1 MVSSLPATG
10 CNRKRSMSWQHSV
23 GVITLENDKEVT
35 MCDRHQ
41 IIVQRIPIE
50 VAPAGSLLLA
60 SNKQAKLLD
69 HAATGYGSRAPH
81 CPFIM
86 KTCLSGAATM

>member
-1 MVSSLPATG
+1 
-10 CNRKRSMSWQHSV
+10 MSWQHSV

-41 IIVQRIPIE
+41 IIVQRIE

-69 HAATGYGSRAPH
+69 HAATGNGSRAPMEA
-81 CPFIM
+81 C
-86 KTCLSGAATM
+86 TA